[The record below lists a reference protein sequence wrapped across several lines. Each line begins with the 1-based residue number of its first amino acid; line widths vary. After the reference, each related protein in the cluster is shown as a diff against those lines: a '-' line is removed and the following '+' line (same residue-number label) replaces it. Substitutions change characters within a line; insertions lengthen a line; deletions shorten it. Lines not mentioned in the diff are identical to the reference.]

1 MFKFLVTFPFI
12 CSENLNICKNWDLCY
27 SNDGFTRAIIINPLH
42 LAFCRLSA
50 GRAWPLHTPL
60 QLSHSFIIITRLA
73 LSQIC
78 TQMYSTGL
86 FSLNLNFSPDLRKP
100 EGKYYDQISPVVED
114 VGWSGAVFPCL
125 MIHYITS
132 NITLGHSHLGPG
144 SPRALSVK
152 LSNNQSARTH

>member
-1 MFKFLVTFPFI
+1 MTGSQEPSSSILYT
-12 CSENLNICKNWDLCY
+12 
-27 SNDGFTRAIIINPLH
+27 
-42 LAFCRLSA
+42 
-50 GRAWPLHTPL
+50 
-60 QLSHSFIIITRLA
+60 SHSAASVLA
-73 LSQIC
+73 ERGPC
-78 TQMYSTGL
+78 THHYNYLTPSSSSLGSRFPKYVHRCTGL
-86 FSLNLNFSPDLRKP
+86 FSLNLNFSTDLRKL
-100 EGKYYDQISPVVED
+100 EGKYYDQIFPVVEN